1 MSPIEPEPAAGST
14 PFVCDLPHLAAIAAG
29 GADARAF
36 LDAQLSCDLHRLDA
50 AHSLP
55 GAWCTPQ
62 GRVIATVRV
71 LERDGTLFLVLARD
85 LLEPVLARLRRYV
98 LRAQVS
104 LEPAAERLALLGAY
118 SAAAALAG
126 AALPAAA
133 GAVGRAGGC
142 AVIRMPGVAPRY
154 LLAGPAPAVAALR
167 ARAAKAGELTDPEP
181 WRALDIAAGVAWV
194 DAAASE
200 QFLPQ
205 TLGLDTLGA
214 VSFDKGCYPGQEVIA
229 RLKYRGGA
237 QPRRLLHALA
247 AAGEP
252 PASGTAVYAA
262 GDTAG
267 QVLAAARAPGDGLHV
282 LAVVRSEALG
292 GAELR
297 LGAADGPALQ
307 PAPAAHPGAR

>member
-1 MSPIEPEPAAGST
+1 VKPIESEALGGGA
-14 PFVCDLPHLAAIAAG
+14 PFVCELPHLAAIAAG
-29 GADARAF
+29 GAEVRAF
-36 LDAQLSCDLHRLDA
+36 LGAQLSCDLRRLDA

-71 LERDGTLFLVLARD
+71 LERDGTLFLILARD

-98 LRAQVS
+98 LRARVS

-126 AALPAAA
+126 AALPAAS
-133 GAVGRAGGC
+133 GAVGRAGDC
-142 AVIRMPGVAPRY
+142 AVIRMPGIAPRY
-154 LLAGPAPAVAALR
+154 LVAGPAPAVAALR
-167 ARAAKAGELTDPEP
+167 ARAARSGELSEPEP
-181 WRALDIAAGVAWV
+181 WRVLDIAAGVAWIG
-194 DAAASE
+194 AATSE

-205 TLGLDTLGA
+205 ALGLDTLGA

-229 RLKYRGGA
+229 RLRYRGGT

-247 AAGEP
+247 ASGEP
-252 PASGTAVYAA
+252 PASGTAVYAG

-267 QVLAAARAPGDGLHV
+267 QVLAAARAPGDRLHV

-292 GAELR
+292 AAELR
-297 LGAADGPALQ
+297 LGRADGPLLQ
-307 PAPAAHPGAR
+307 PAPPAHPGAQ